1 MIIEEA
7 QIMTCDSGTTT
18 RRFHSSKYAKLD
30 ARARSSSPCAAGAE
44 GSGQ

>member
-1 MIIEEA
+1 MA
-7 QIMTCDSGTTT
+7 CDSGTT
-18 RRFHSSKYAKLD
+18 RRVHSSEYDKLD